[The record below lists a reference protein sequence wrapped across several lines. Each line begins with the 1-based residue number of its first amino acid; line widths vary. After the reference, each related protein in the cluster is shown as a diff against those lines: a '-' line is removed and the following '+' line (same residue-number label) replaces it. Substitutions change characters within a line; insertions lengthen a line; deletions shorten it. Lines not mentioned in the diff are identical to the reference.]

1 MSAAAVI
8 AIRRRRIV
16 ERFRQAAATDA
27 SHAVTL
33 ESLEVRPSW
42 IFDQMVRNGIFTAV
56 GGDHYFMN
64 EQAATEFLRQKCRMR
79 DRNRSDNAVCVS
91 AALPLWLGQVLKL
104 VPWHRRGNQAI
115 ALKMNSV
122 FSIVAQPWSIKRY
135 SSGGSLEGDACT

>member
-16 ERFRQAAATDA
+16 EQFRQAGATDA

-64 EQAATEFLRQKCRMR
+64 EQAATEFLRQKRAR
-79 DRNRSDNAVCVS
+79 
-91 AALPLWLGQVLKL
+91 
-104 VPWHRRGNQAI
+104 AI
-115 ALKMNSV
+115 AIGALMLFV
-122 FSIVAQPWSIKRY
+122 FLLLCLFGWGKF
-135 SSGGSLEGDACT
+135 